1 MEIMSNGI
9 FSKFKNWMTEEDD
22 YYEEDELEDEL
33 EETEE
38 ETIGNDTSA
47 IKSPTKAT
55 AASKVVNLH
64 GVNQMKVVIV
74 EPKKYEDVTVIADHL
89 KQKKA
94 VIVNLE
100 GLAQDVDTR
109 KAIFYFMSGA
119 VYVLDGR
126 PRRRL
131 AQRRRPDPWCHLHQ
145 LAKREIHTPR
155 KGHQCRRSREQAG
168 TCARNSHRKSLVAV
182 VVDVFDIYRCHNI
195 RHLHLSHHSKT
206 SALSLEQ
213 KENGDL

>member
-1 MEIMSNGI
+1 MANGL
-9 FSKFKNWMTEEDD
+9 FSKFKHWMTEEED
-22 YYEEDELEDEL
+22 YYDDDEIEDEL

-38 ETIGNDTSA
+38 EQIGNDISA
-47 IKSPTKAT
+47 IKSSAKTTAT
-55 AASKVVNLH
+55 SKVVNLH

-119 VYVLDGR
+119 VYVVEGTIQKVSKAIFI
-126 PRRRL
+126 L
-131 AQRRRPDPWCHLHQ
+131 APNNVDIDANMKKELESKAFFPW
-145 LAKREIHTPR
+145 
-155 KGHQCRRSREQAG
+155 
-168 TCARNSHRKSLVAV
+168 
-182 VVDVFDIYRCHNI
+182 
-195 RHLHLSHHSKT
+195 
-206 SALSLEQ
+206 Q
-213 KENGDL
+213 K